1 VNQGKGKIVVHS
13 GEMYPNHTCCVLV
26 VSGKLIREHPE
37 IVRQII
43 KTNDKAVLWN
53 QQNLNEAAAIYS
65 KKTGAKLEDVT
76 ASLKEWDGS
85 WASDPSIIVA
95 PVLDYAKI
103 QYDLGYIKKPLT
115 KDEIFDLTFYSKN

>member
-1 VNQGKGKIVVHS
+1 
-13 GEMYPNHTCCVLV
+13 MYPNHTCCVLV

-53 QQNLNEAAAIYS
+53 EQNPDEAATIYTA
-65 KKTGAKLEDVT
+65 KTGANLEDVT

-85 WASDPSIIVA
+85 WASDPNIIVE

-115 KDEIFDLTFYSKN
+115 KDEIFDLTFYTKN